1 MKKRKYHL
9 TFLRRVCATTSHPTH
24 PAIIFRLRR
33 LASPTSERE
42 RCHPGPRRPITA
54 GPIYD
59 PSFPEKKY
67 KKRKEKNPPPPF
79 FFAPTNGRWKKR
91 YPTSDLPGRK
101 STKKAALYGRQRRR
115 RQRRQR
121 LLFFSK
127 KLRAKIT
134 HRQKGIVVQI
144 APREIRT
151 LFLLNRAKSKV
162 QKCTLLFVF
171 RNTQSLN
178 FVPGRRMFYE
188 SAATKNERR
197 EGRADKKE

>member
-1 MKKRKYHL
+1 M
-9 TFLRRVCATTSHPTH
+9 RRVCATTSHPTLT
-24 PAIIFRLRR
+24 AIIFRLRR

-59 PSFPEKKY
+59 PSFPGKKY
-67 KKRKEKNPPPPF
+67 KKERKNPPPPF

-115 RQRRQR
+115 RRQRRQH

-127 KLRAKIT
+127 KLSAKIT
-134 HRQKGIVVQI
+134 HRQRGIVVQNCTS
-144 APREIRT
+144 RNSH
-151 LFLLNRAKSKV
+151 LFLLDRAKV